1 VARVLFI
8 GDREAPVEEYRKG
21 LSRDFHQLVS
31 FRATDDLEDR
41 IEQSRAELILVDFE
55 SLQPGNRSKLF
66 DYLKSQP
73 AAQTIPLIVL
83 TDSGAS
89 ALPLLSHAFVLLKP
103 VPMQKLRDAVY
114 RALQASQASPGL
126 ARVPE
131 SDQMCA
137 REMAAQ
143 EPSRPAGRF
152 QEVGEPVCSFFRKA
166 AADWLY
172 PVTGYCR
179 GRPDGKLM
187 IPSIREYRECCTT
200 KDFLS
205 CETYQTERQILHN
218 AAT

>member
-1 VARVLFI
+1 MARVLFI

-21 LSRDFHQLVS
+21 LSRDFHQFVT

-73 AAQTIPLIVL
+73 APQTIPLIVL

-103 VPMQKLRDAVY
+103 VPMQKLQDAVY
-114 RALQASQASPGL
+114 RALQAFQAYPGL

-152 QEVGEPVCSFFRKA
+152 QEAGEPICPFFKKA

-172 PVTGYCR
+172 PVTGYCG

-187 IPSIREYRECCTT
+187 IPSIAEYRELCTT
-200 KDFLS
+200 EQFRS
-205 CETYQTERQILHN
+205 CENYQNN
-218 AAT
+218 AAV